1 MKMENLSTKGLITL
15 MIIVLVI
22 TNLLANFVRGL

>member
-1 MKMENLSTKGLITL
+1 MKLENLNERGLATL